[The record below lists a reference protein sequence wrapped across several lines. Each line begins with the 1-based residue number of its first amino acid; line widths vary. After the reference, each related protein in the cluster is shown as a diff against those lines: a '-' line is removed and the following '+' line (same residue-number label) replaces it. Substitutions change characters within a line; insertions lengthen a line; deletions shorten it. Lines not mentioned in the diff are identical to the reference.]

1 MATERNLDRETLNLM
16 RGEGMQPSAMTRV
29 KTPAELNPSAAG
41 LPGLMMYNDPT
52 LKGTGTAGYVMMGDD
67 NVKNPGMAQ
76 AMFINP
82 TEGNKADII
91 AHETEHL
98 LARQNLGRGSNINTK
113 FDELIGDKGQTR
125 SKFVNDAVDVRPYLK
140 EQYGM
145 DSAYFD
151 PKMVE
156 FQGRRARNLLYEQ
169 LATLSA
175 LEQRHQI
182 DLTKDPILQ
191 KTLFKNPAVRET
203 YNAITGLRQTRLDP
217 RDLPPHTRQPE
228 NKPGLMDKAKK
239 ALGFSK
245 GGSIDKALRG
255 GSKLI

>member
-1 MATERNLDRETLNLM
+1 MATERNLDRETLDLM

-29 KTPAELNPSAAG
+29 KTPAELNPASAG
-41 LPGLMMYNDPT
+41 LPGLMLYNDPT
-52 LKGTGTAGYVMMGDD
+52 LKGTGTAGYVLMGDD
-67 NVKNPGMAQ
+67 NAKNPSMAQ

-82 TEGNKADII
+82 TEGNKADTI
-91 AHETEHL
+91 AHEAEHL

-125 SKFVNDAVDVRPYLK
+125 NRFVNAAVDMRSYLK
-140 EQYGM
+140 DKYGM

-156 FQGRRARNLLYEQ
+156 FQGHRAKNLLYEQ

-182 DLTKDPILQ
+182 DLTKDPELR
-191 KTLFKNPAVRET
+191 KTIFKDKKVREA
-203 YNAITGLRQTRLDP
+203 YNAVTGLRQTRLDP
-217 RDLPPHTRQPE
+217 RDLPPYTVQPE
-228 NKPGLMDKAKK
+228 NEPGIMDKAKK
-239 ALGFSK
+239 LLGFAN
-245 GGSIDKALRG
+245 GGYIENAGNK
-255 GSKLI
+255 KLI